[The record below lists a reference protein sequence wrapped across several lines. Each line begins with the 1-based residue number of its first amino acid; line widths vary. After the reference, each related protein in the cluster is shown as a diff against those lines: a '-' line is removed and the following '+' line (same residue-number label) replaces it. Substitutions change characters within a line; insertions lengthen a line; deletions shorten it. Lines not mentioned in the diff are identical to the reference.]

1 MNDILLISYD
11 ANERNGETGICVS
24 RLNSDNPNGH
34 ILKMELDED
43 AKILYSALTQQDYKV
58 QPAKCGEWLDVKEMV
73 ISGKAK
79 DGREIEINI
88 VSGKCSCCQHYAE
101 QVNILPPIMK
111 YSICPH
117 CGTNMGG

>member
-1 MNDILLISYD
+1 MNDTLLINYD

-24 RLNSDNPNGH
+24 RLGH

-58 QPAKCGEWLDVKEMV
+58 QPAKCGEWLDVKETV
-73 ISGKAK
+73 ISGKTK
-79 DGREIEINI
+79 DGRELEINI

-117 CGTNMGG
+117 CGANMGG